1 MKISILQASE
11 ASHQLAQQVK
21 DLFGLLNSEIQQKE
35 LVDLFN
41 AKNDIVFA
49 YSMDDDILV
58 GMALMCN
65 YTVISGY
72 KGWVEDV
79 VVHPDYRGKGL
90 GRKLM
95 NTLLEEGKKKGLSEI
110 LLFSNEKRQAAIS
123 LYKSLD
129 FQQKHSGLY
138 ILKLNQ
144 L

>member
-1 MKISILQASE
+1 MKVSILKASE
-11 ASHQLAQQVK
+11 VNENLSKQVK
-21 DLFGLLNSEIQQKE
+21 ALFGELNSEINQID
-35 LVDLFN
+35 LATLFN
-41 AKNDIVFA
+41 PKNDIVFA
-49 YSMDDDILV
+49 YCMDGEKLA

-79 VVHPDYRGKGL
+79 VVAHNYRGKGL

-95 NTLLEEGKKKGLSEI
+95 NRLLEEGKKKGLSEI

-129 FQQKHSGLY
+129 FKQKHSGLY
-138 ILKLNQ
+138 ILKM
-144 L
+144 

>member
-1 MKISILQASE
+1 MNISILQASDVNE
-11 ASHQLAQQVK
+11 SLSKQVS
-21 DLFGLLNSEIQQKE
+21 DLFGLLNSEIKQKE
-35 LVDLFN
+35 LAALFN
-41 AKNDIVFA
+41 PKNDVVFA
-49 YSMDDDILV
+49 CYLEGERLV
-58 GMALMCN
+58 GMAMMCS

-95 NTLLEEGKKKGLSEI
+95 NKLLEEGKRKGLSEI

-129 FQQKHSGLY
+129 FKQKHSGLY
-138 ILKLNQ
+138 ILKL
-144 L
+144 